1 MTMKTS
7 NFNLANG
14 ASIELAS
21 MSVLING
28 EQQEIIP
35 AFTEKSV
42 QSKDLTKGDIAI
54 DEDKL
59 LPSLFCFADV
69 SPYREQGVA
78 LFDANNTEIPQELPQ
93 DTPPVLVYLDKPD
106 SVNLI
111 RFVNNPVRAE
121 IIHVDSVED
130 AMRRIALSNYVAKPM
145 TKANWRSLA
154 MEASDTLRK
163 ITDFAIEHKI
173 SAKTAQCY
181 YGLNPSVSC
190 LQKTAILGEDIIA
203 GENPRDTESAQMLY
217 QTIADKFGAKFARQ
231 TRNIKVF
238 NACVNE
244 NGFDAVIPKIQALA
258 DDAVKEIKDAS
269 IDSETLSFKLSKFLI
284 GKAEQP
290 A

>member
-1 MTMKTS
+1 MKNVT
-7 NFNLANG
+7 LTLKDDV
-14 ASIELAS
+14 SIELAS
-21 MSVLING
+21 LDVLING
-28 EQQEIIP
+28 EQQNIIP

-59 LPSLFCFADV
+59 LPSLFCFADA
-69 SPYREQGVA
+69 SPYRANGVA
-78 LFDANNTEIPQELPQ
+78 LFDANNTEIPQELPEGM
-93 DTPPVLVYLDKPD
+93 PPVLVYLDKPD

-145 TKANWRSLA
+145 TKANWRNLA

-181 YGLNPSVSC
+181 FGLNPSVSC

-244 NGFDAVIPKIQALA
+244 NGFKAVIPKIQALA

-269 IDSETLSFKLSKFLI
+269 MDSETLSFKLSKFI
-284 GKAEQP
+284 IDKVEQP

>member
-1 MTMKTS
+1 MKTAK
-7 NFNLANG
+7 FNLANDE
-14 ASIELAS
+14 SIELAS

-35 AFTEKSV
+35 AFTKKSV
-42 QSKDLTKGDIAI
+42 QSKDLSKGDIAI

-59 LPSLFCFADV
+59 LPSLFCLAEV

-78 LFDANNTEIPQELPQ
+78 LFDANNTEIPQRLPQ
-93 DTPPVLVYLDKPD
+93 EAPPVLVYLDKPD
-106 SVNLI
+106 TVNLI

-121 IIHVDSVED
+121 IIHIDSVED
-130 AMRRIALSNYVAKPM
+130 AVRRIALSNYVAKRM
-145 TKANWRSLA
+145 TKANWRQLA
-154 MEASDTLRK
+154 VGASEILQR
-163 ITDFAIEHKI
+163 ITDFATEHKI

-181 YGLNPSVSC
+181 FGVNPSVSC
-190 LQKTAILGEDIIA
+190 LQKTAILGEDVLA
-203 GENPRDTESAQMLY
+203 GENPRETESAQMLY

-244 NGFDAVIPKIQALA
+244 NGFDAVIPKIQALT
-258 DDAVKEIKDAS
+258 DDAIEYIKNAS
-269 IDSETLSFKLSKFLI
+269 KDSETLSFRLSKILAN
-284 GKAEQP
+284 KEEQP

>member
-1 MTMKTS
+1 MKS
-7 NFNLANG
+7 VKIYLQNDE
-14 ASIELAS
+14 SIELAS

-35 AFTEKSV
+35 AFTKKSV
-42 QSKDLTKGDIAI
+42 QSKDLSKGDIAI

-59 LPSLFCFADV
+59 LPSLFCFAEV

-78 LFDANNTEIPQELPQ
+78 LFDANNTEIPQGLPQ
-93 DTPPVLVYLDKPD
+93 EAPSVLVYLDKPD
-106 SVNLI
+106 TVNLI

-121 IIHVDSVED
+121 IIHIDSVED
-130 AMRRIALSNYVAKPM
+130 AVRRIALSNYVAKRM
-145 TKANWRSLA
+145 TKANWRQLA
-154 MEASDTLRK
+154 VGASEILQR
-163 ITDFAIEHKI
+163 ITDFATEHKI

-181 YGLNPSVSC
+181 FGVNPSVSC
-190 LQKTAILGEDIIA
+190 LQKTAILGEDVLA
-203 GENPRDTESAQMLY
+203 GENPRETESAQMLY

-244 NGFDAVIPKIQALA
+244 NGFDAVIPKIQALT
-258 DDAVKEIKDAS
+258 DDAIEYIKNAS
-269 IDSETLSFKLSKFLI
+269 KDSETLSFRLSKILAN
-284 GKAEQP
+284 KEEQP

>member
-1 MTMKTS
+1 MKNVKLT
-7 NFNLANG
+7 LKDDV
-14 ASIELAS
+14 SIELAS
-21 MSVLING
+21 MDVLING
-28 EQQEIIP
+28 EQQNIIP

-59 LPSLFCFADV
+59 LPSLFCFTDV
-69 SPYREQGVA
+69 SPYRKQRVA
-78 LFDANNTEIPQELPQ
+78 LFDANNTEIPQELPEG
-93 DTPPVLVYLDKPD
+93 TPTVLVYLDKPD

-145 TKANWRSLA
+145 TKANWRNLA

-181 YGLNPSVSC
+181 FGLNPSVSC

-244 NGFDAVIPKIQALA
+244 NGFDAVIPKLQALTA
-258 DDAVKEIKDAS
+258 DAVNEIKDAS
-269 IDSETLSFKLSKFLI
+269 KDSEALSFRLSRFLAD
-284 GKAEQP
+284 KVEQP

>member
-1 MTMKTS
+1 MKNVS
-7 NFNLANG
+7 ISLGNE

-28 EQQEIIP
+28 EQREIIP

-42 QSKDLTKGDIAI
+42 PSKDLTKGDIAI
-54 DEDKL
+54 DEDRL
-59 LPSLFCFADV
+59 LPSLFCFTDV
-69 SPYREQGVA
+69 LPYREQGMA
-78 LFDANNTEIPQELPQ
+78 LFDANNTEIPQELPKG
-93 DTPPVLVYLDKPD
+93 TLPVLVYLDKPD

-130 AMRRIALSNYVAKPM
+130 AMRRIALSGYVARPM
-145 TKANWRSLA
+145 TKANWRNLA
-154 MEASDTLRK
+154 MGVSDTLLK

-181 YGLNPSVSC
+181 FGLNPSVSC

-244 NGFDAVIPKIQALA
+244 NGFDAVIPKIQALTA
-258 DDAVKEIKDAS
+258 DAVNEIKAAS
-269 IDSETLSFKLSKFLI
+269 MDSETLSFRLSKFLAD
-284 GKAEQP
+284 KAEQP

>member
-1 MTMKTS
+1 
-7 NFNLANG
+7 
-14 ASIELAS
+14 

-35 AFTEKSV
+35 AFTKKSV
-42 QSKDLTKGDIAI
+42 QSKDLSKGDIAI

-59 LPSLFCFADV
+59 LPSLFCFAEV

-78 LFDANNTEIPQELPQ
+78 LFDANNTEIPQGLPQ
-93 DTPPVLVYLDKPD
+93 EAPPVLVYLDKPD
-106 SVNLI
+106 TVNLI

-121 IIHVDSVED
+121 IIHIDSVED
-130 AMRRIALSNYVAKPM
+130 AVRRIALSNYVAKRM
-145 TKANWRSLA
+145 TKANWRQLA
-154 MEASDTLRK
+154 VGASEILQR
-163 ITDFAIEHKI
+163 ITDFATEHKI

-181 YGLNPSVSC
+181 FGVNPSVSC
-190 LQKTAILGEDIIA
+190 LQKTAILGEDVLA
-203 GENPRDTESAQMLY
+203 GENPRETESAQMLY

-244 NGFDAVIPKIQALA
+244 NGFDAVIPKIQALT
-258 DDAVKEIKDAS
+258 DDAIEYIKNAS
-269 IDSETLSFKLSKFLI
+269 KDSETLSFRLSKILAN
-284 GKAEQP
+284 KEEQP

>member
-1 MTMKTS
+1 MKTS
-7 NFNLANG
+7 TIKLENEV
-14 ASIELAS
+14 SIELAS
-21 MSVLING
+21 LDVLLNG

-59 LPSLFCFADV
+59 LPSLFCFTDV
-69 SPYREQGVA
+69 SPYRANGVA
-78 LFDANNTEIPQELPQ
+78 LFDANNTEIPQELPEG
-93 DTPPVLVYLDKPD
+93 TPPVLVYLDKPD

-145 TKANWRSLA
+145 TKANWRNLA

-181 YGLNPSVSC
+181 FGLNPSVSC

-244 NGFDAVIPKIQALA
+244 NGFNAVILKIQALA

-269 IDSETLSFKLSKFLI
+269 MDSETLSFKLSKFI
-284 GKAEQP
+284 IDKVEQP